1 MYLSSHWIPL
11 LHMILL
17 YYTGLCCPGGI
28 SRFIGSMPVN
38 TVVIHGWSFCCRLAG
53 GEGRGE
59 GEGEERKG
67 EESRGEERGE
77 GSGRPW
83 FTGFWSL
90 ILGAACDRVGAIL
103 QASLI
108 HYLHTA

>member
-1 MYLSSHWIPL
+1 
-11 LHMILL
+11 MILL

-77 GSGRPW
+77 GRGEWTSLVHW
-83 FTGFWSL
+83 FLVINIRGCL
-90 ILGAACDRVGAIL
+90 
-103 QASLI
+103 
-108 HYLHTA
+108 